1 MELVLEKVNK
11 YQEAFQKAPGKEP
24 QFRFFCFDLLGHSYQ
39 QSRSMHD
46 HLIVPCMSLMTTVI
60 VSVHPHSVNP

>member
-1 MELVLEKVNK
+1 MELVLDKVNK

-24 QFRFFCFDLLGHSYQ
+24 QCRFFGFDLLGRSFQ
-39 QSRSMHD
+39 QSRSMYD
-46 HLIVPCMSLMTTVI
+46 QLIVPCMYLMTTVI